1 MKRDYKV
8 LIDEYLRYFPCV
20 ALIGARQ
27 TGKTH
32 LLNEYSKNYKIF
44 DLENRADYFNISED
58 PDLFFRL
65 NSDNV
70 IIDEAQLL
78 PELFPAL
85 RVAID
90 SKRKIKGR
98 FIISGSSSPSL
109 IKEISESLAGRV
121 GIIEISPFSFNEISK
136 PKPISFLESIISN
149 KNLNDIIPSL
159 EKRGEIKTAHDIW
172 FKGGYPEQWIE
183 NDTRFTKLWMENYI
197 KTYIERD
204 ISKLFPRLNH
214 QKYQTF
220 LQTLSNLSGTIIN
233 YSDISRVLGVSK
245 PTIKDYF
252 DIAHGTYIWRN
263 IPSFEKD
270 AVKRIVKHPKGIFR
284 DSGLL
289 HHLLRI
295 ENSDS
300 LLSHPQMG
308 NSWEGFV
315 IEEIIR
321 KLNVI
326 GISFD
331 YYYYRTAAG
340 AEIDLI
346 IEGDFGIIPIEI
358 KYHNSYNS
366 KHIKNLIEFIE
377 FYKCP
382 LGIVI
387 NNDEKPRLVKE
398 NIISIPFNFL

>member
-300 LLSHPQMG
+300 LSSHPQMG

-387 NNDEKPRLVKE
+387 NNDEKPRLLKE